1 MKPFIIHIDKHNKF
15 KKDTK
20 PIQKQELIILPLV
33 FDLDVETPYFE
44 KIFQNFPTKPTLIQ
58 IKDSV
63 LNISYHE
70 A

>member
-1 MKPFIIHIDKHNKF
+1 MLN
-15 KKDTK
+15 
-20 PIQKQELIILPLV
+20 QELIILPLV

-44 KIFQNFPTKPTLIQ
+44 KNFKKIPTKPTLIQ

-63 LNISYHE
+63 SIHWYHE

>member
-1 MKPFIIHIDKHNKF
+1 MLN
-15 KKDTK
+15 
-20 PIQKQELIILPLV
+20 QELIILPLV

-63 LNISYHE
+63 LIICYNKV
-70 A
+70 

>member
-44 KIFQNFPTKPTLIQ
+44 KYFKSTRELSHSNHTKKLR
-58 IKDSV
+58 
-63 LNISYHE
+63 
-70 A
+70 